1 MKFRPFETVKK
12 NQQIYLDNNATTP
25 VASLLVPKMEAWV
38 AEWGNASSIH
48 QSGRGPKTLIR
59 EARNELAEL
68 LDCNP
73 LEIVFTS
80 GGSEANNLAIKGVYE
95 HLAASEQLKLKNQ
108 FICSQ
113 VEHPSVIKTM
123 EFLETKGVDVVRI
136 PVSRQGVLDIGVL
149 EAALKRQPTALVSVM
164 IANNETGSLFPLEHV
179 TSLAHSH
186 GALVHSDMVQA
197 LGKIPFSLK
206 SLNVDF
212 ASFSSHKFYSL
223 KGCGILYSRKG
234 NQLVSLIHGG
244 AQERRRRAGTENTLA
259 IAAFG
264 EMARQKDRIEYEQQR
279 LKSLRDRL
287 EIKMKESIA
296 GIEVTGDGVERLPGS
311 LSVLIPGV
319 DGETLLMNLDMKGFS
334 VSTGAACSSGSP
346 EPSPV
351 LLAMGLSREE
361 AQSSLRLGLGW
372 STTEE
377 DVDHFL
383 EQLIVTVERLRTFQ
397 QQDSEVSEQGGV

>member
-1 MKFRPFETVKK
+1 MSFQPFETVQKGP
-12 NQQIYLDNNATTP
+12 QIYLDNNATTP
-25 VASLLVPKMEAWV
+25 VAALLMPLLENWV

-59 EARNELAEL
+59 EARNQLADL
-68 LDCNP
+68 LGCHP
-73 LEIVFTS
+73 LEIVFTA

-95 HLAASEQLKLKNQ
+95 QLVVSGELEGKKR

-113 VEHPSVIKTM
+113 VEHPSVMKTM
-123 EFLETKGVDVVRI
+123 QYLKQKGADVVTI
-136 PVSRQGVLDIGVL
+136 PVSREGELDL
-149 EAALKRQPTALVSVM
+149 EALKGFLKQAPTALVSVM
-164 IANNETGSLFPLEHV
+164 IANNETGSIFPLEKV
-179 TSLAHSH
+179 IELAHAH

-206 SLNVDF
+206 ALNVDF

-223 KGCGILYSRKG
+223 KGCGILFSRKG
-234 NQLVSLIHGG
+234 NQLVPVIHGG
-244 AQERRRRAGTENTLA
+244 AQERSRRAGTENTLA

-264 EMARQKDRIEYEQQR
+264 EMAKQKDRIPFEQQR
-279 LKSLRDRL
+279 LRALRDHL
-287 EIKMKESIA
+287 ESRMKESIS
-296 GIEVTGDGVERLPGS
+296 GVEVTGAGVDRLPGS
-311 LSVLIPGV
+311 MSVLIPGV

-351 LLAMGLSREE
+351 LLAMGLSRDE

-372 STTEE
+372 STRAE
-377 DVDHFL
+377 DVDRFL
-383 EQLIVTVERLRTFQ
+383 QQLIVTVERLRSFNDET
-397 QQDSEVSEQGGV
+397 SEVSKESV